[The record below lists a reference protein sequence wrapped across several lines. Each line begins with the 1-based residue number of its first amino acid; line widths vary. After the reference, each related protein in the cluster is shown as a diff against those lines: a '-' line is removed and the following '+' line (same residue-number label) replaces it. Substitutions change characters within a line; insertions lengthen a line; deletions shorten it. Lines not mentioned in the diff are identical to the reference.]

1 MSGFEFDFGGLG
13 GNLKEYYD
21 ILIIG
26 GGPAGLTAAIY
37 ARRAGLTALV
47 IEKAIEGGA
56 VTQTHVVENWPG
68 EISIEGQ
75 ALGQKFADHAK
86 HFGAEFHY
94 AFAQKVYVDGDYK
107 VAELDDGNKVKGKV
121 LILATGTEPRKLGV
135 PREAELRGRGVSYCA
150 ACDGYLFKDKDV
162 VVVGG
167 GDSACDESHF
177 LAKVVNS
184 ITMVQNLP
192 QLTAAKVLQ
201 ERVLNNPKIKV
212 ITNSIVKE
220 IRGENKVEEVVIFDN
235 TTKEEKVI
243 KADGVFIY
251 VGLVPQT
258 QVFKGL
264 VNMNDYGYI
273 ITDEN
278 METNV
283 PGIYAVGDIRIKG
296 LRQIVT
302 AAADGAIAVE
312 HAAKKYF

>member
-1 MSGFEFDFGGLG
+1 MGLFDIGPLSSDI
-13 GNLKEYYD
+13 KEYYD
-21 ILIIG
+21 FVIIG
-26 GGPAGLTAAIY
+26 AGPAGLTAAIY

-47 IEKAIEGGA
+47 VEKALEGGA

-94 AFAQKVYVDGDYK
+94 AYAQKVTIDGEYK
-107 VAELDDGNKVKGKV
+107 IVELDDGHSIRCKV
-121 LILATGTEPRKLGV
+121 LIVATGTQPRKLGV
-135 PREAELRGRGVSYCA
+135 PGEAEFRGKGVTYCA

-162 VVVGG
+162 VVIGG

-177 LAKVVNS
+177 LAKVVKS

-192 QLTAAKVLQ
+192 YLTAAKILQ
-201 ERVLNNPKIKV
+201 DRILSDPKITV
-212 ITNSIVKE
+212 ITNHVVKE
-220 IRGENKVEEVVIFDN
+220 IRGTSKVEEVVIIDN
-235 TTKEEKVI
+235 DTKEEKTI
-243 KADGVFIY
+243 KTDGVFIY
-251 VGLVPQT
+251 VGLSPMTEV
-258 QVFKGL
+258 VKGVVAL
-264 VNMNDYGYI
+264 NEQGYV
-273 ITDEN
+273 ITDQH
-278 METNV
+278 METNI

-312 HAAKKYF
+312 HAARKYF